1 MNPPKY
7 LTRNYRISIQIYDY
21 LSKSMLNM
29 YQFGLLIASKF
40 TSESFLSPYL
50 LHLWPGLVGYF
61 PCIYTHPLHKYTL
74 STHYGWTIGIHNVK
88 ESSLE
93 NLKHFISS
101 QDMFAECCLQP
112 SGRRV
117 SCPSLLWILKGLKT
131 T

>member
-88 ESSLE
+88 ESSVE